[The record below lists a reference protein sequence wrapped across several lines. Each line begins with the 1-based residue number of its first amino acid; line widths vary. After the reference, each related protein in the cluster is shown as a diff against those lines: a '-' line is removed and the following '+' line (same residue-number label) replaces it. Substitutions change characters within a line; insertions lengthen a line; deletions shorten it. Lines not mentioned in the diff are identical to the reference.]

1 MLGIRNPLENP
12 LFWPTIRNV
21 ALLFGLG
28 LGLVLFFARKNLKAG
43 LTGELG
49 QRYVSW
55 LLITP
60 IFLAAIFVRGI
71 VASVLLLLFFFQITR
86 EYASVVGLERRY
98 RLALYLFMPVTFLV
112 ATHWPAL
119 YFFLPAVFILFLT
132 LLPILVTGRV
142 EEATSQY
149 LLTERGYLYLIW
161 FSGHLVLLRQLGEMP
176 LVMVVGIGV
185 ALSDVMQ
192 YTVGNLIGTHIISPN
207 VNPRKAWEGMIGAVL
222 GAGIA
227 VFLFPFALPEQFT
240 LLHRLLFVLI
250 IGIGASWGDLISS
263 LLKRASEVKDWGQLI
278 PGHGGLL
285 DRTNSL
291 VPVAPLAYYF
301 TFLVLRFWSQ

>member
-1 MLGIRNPLENP
+1 MFGIRNPLENP
-12 LFWPTIRNV
+12 LFWPTIRNIG
-21 ALLFGLG
+21 LLFGFG
-28 LGLVLFFARKNLKAG
+28 LGLVLFFARKDLKAG
-43 LTGELG
+43 LSGELG
-49 QRYVSW
+49 QRYISW
-55 LLITP
+55 LIITP

-86 EYASVVGLERRY
+86 EYASVVQLNWPY
-98 RLALYLFMPVTFLV
+98 QVMLYLFMPITFLV

-119 YFFLPAVFILFLT
+119 YFFLPAVFILLLT

-142 EEATSQY
+142 EEATSQF
-149 LLTERGYLYLIW
+149 LLAERGYLYLIW
-161 FSGHLVLLRQLGEMP
+161 FSGHLVLLRQLGEMQ

-185 ALSDVMQ
+185 ALADVLQ
-192 YTVGNLIGTHIISPN
+192 YTIGKLIGTRIISPT

-227 VFLFPFALPEQFT
+227 VFLFPFALPDELT
-240 LLHRLLFVLI
+240 LLHRLMLVVI

-263 LLKRASEVKDWGQLI
+263 LLKRASGVKDWGQLI
-278 PGHGGLL
+278 PGHGGVL

-291 VPVAPLAYYF
+291 IPVAPLAYYF